1 MTDNIQ
7 IFESMYMVLIRR
19 SMKDLLELKET
30 ALESFIVGCFVY
42 RPHLDSESEDVIFEN
57 DEDSSRPS
65 GSSEADFSTSSEDNK
80 MHKLPPKHT
89 KEEQIHT
96 QFMYI
101 QVGQVIW
108 VCCTMFSD
116 IDCSATSMEGDFSII
131 LSCGLLVQL
140 KRCFL
145 YSHII

>member
-1 MTDNIQ
+1 MIDNIQ
-7 IFESMYMVLIRR
+7 IFEPMYMVLICRWIQ
-19 SMKDLLELKET
+19 DLSELKEIV
-30 ALESFIVGCFVY
+30 LESFIIAWFVY

-80 MHKLPPKHT
+80 MHKLSPKHT

-116 IDCSATSMEGDFSII
+116 IDCSATGMKGDFSII
-131 LSCGLLVQL
+131 LSC
-140 KRCFL
+140 
-145 YSHII
+145 

>member
-1 MTDNIQ
+1 MIDNIQ
-7 IFESMYMVLIRR
+7 IFEPMYMVLICR
-19 SMKDLLELKET
+19 SIQDLLELKEIV
-30 ALESFIVGCFVY
+30 LESFIIAWFVY

-65 GSSEADFSTSSEDNK
+65 GSSEADFSTGSEDNK

-101 QVGQVIW
+101 QVGQVIL

-131 LSCGLLVQL
+131 LSC
-140 KRCFL
+140 
-145 YSHII
+145 

>member
-1 MTDNIQ
+1 MIDNIQ
-7 IFESMYMVLIRR
+7 IFEPMYMVLICW
-19 SMKDLLELKET
+19 SIQDLLELKEIV
-30 ALESFIVGCFVY
+30 LEPFIIARFVY
-42 RPHLDSESEDVIFEN
+42 RPHLASESEDVIFEN

-80 MHKLPPKHT
+80 MQKLSPKHT

-116 IDCSATSMEGDFSII
+116 IDCSATSMEGDF
-131 LSCGLLVQL
+131 
-140 KRCFL
+140 FFP
-145 YSHII
+145 